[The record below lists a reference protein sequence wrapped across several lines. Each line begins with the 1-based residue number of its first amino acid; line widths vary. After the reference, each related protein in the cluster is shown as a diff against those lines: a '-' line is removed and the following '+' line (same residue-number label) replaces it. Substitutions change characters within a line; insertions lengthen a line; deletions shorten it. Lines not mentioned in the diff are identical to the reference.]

1 MKEIIYDWFGLNI
14 WLFHLIN
21 NIRSDF
27 IDKIMLLGTELGS
40 HTHFNIYIILVSII
54 VFFNVAKKNTNFI
67 TKQEFYLWLSPIIV
81 LGISYLIDGFFL
93 DLIKPFL
100 DFPRPPLAL
109 PIESIYI
116 VGTAEYHHSLPSG
129 HSSFAMLFVAS
140 IWPLLSSW
148 KKYIGLI
155 FLLWVGISRV
165 SLGAHFPA
173 DVLAGFG
180 STLLIVIL
188 VRASLKKLL
197 EAKI

>member
-40 HTHFNIYIILVSII
+40 HTHFNIYIILLSII
-54 VFFNVAKKNTNFI
+54 IFFNVAKKNTNFI

-140 IWPLLSSW
+140 IWPLLISW
-148 KKYIGLI
+148 KKYIGVS